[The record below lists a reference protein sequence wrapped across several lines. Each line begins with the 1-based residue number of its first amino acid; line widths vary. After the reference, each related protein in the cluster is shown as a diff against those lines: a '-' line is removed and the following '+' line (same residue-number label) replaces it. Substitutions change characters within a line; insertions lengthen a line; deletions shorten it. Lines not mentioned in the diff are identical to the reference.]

1 MTAGELV
8 IDNVT
13 TGYTHAPILSG
24 TSLRVGRGEI
34 VGLLGANGAGK
45 TTLLRAI
52 SGSLQVWSG
61 DIRLD
66 DTVITS
72 KPAWTRVHHG
82 LAHIPEGRHVFGPM
96 TVRDNLRVAG
106 LGTSGADERL
116 ERIYTLFPRL
126 RERQRQ
132 KAGSM
137 SGGEQQMVAIGRA
150 MMTGPTY
157 LLVDEMSAG
166 LAPVITIDLIEGLR
180 RINEEG
186 VGILL
191 VEQSPHLVADLIERL
206 YLLEHGRVVG
216 EGTVESVGGAD
227 AIARRY
233 LGVT

>member
-13 TGYTHAPILSG
+13 TGYTHAPILTC
-24 TSLRVGRGEI
+24 TSLRVARGEI

-52 SGSLQVWSG
+52 SGSLAVWSG
-61 DIRLD
+61 EIRLD
-66 DTVITS
+66 DSVITR
-72 KPAWTRVHHG
+72 KPAWTRVHCG
-82 LAHIPEGRHVFGPM
+82 LGHVPEGRHVFGPM

-116 ERIYTLFPRL
+116 ERIYALFPRL
-126 RERQRQ
+126 RERELQ

-150 MMTGPTY
+150 MMTAPTY

-180 RINEEG
+180 RINQEG

-191 VEQSPHLVADLIERL
+191 VEQSPHLVADLVERL
-206 YLLEHGRVVG
+206 YLLEHGQVVS

-227 AIARRY
+227 AIAARY
-233 LGVT
+233 LGVI